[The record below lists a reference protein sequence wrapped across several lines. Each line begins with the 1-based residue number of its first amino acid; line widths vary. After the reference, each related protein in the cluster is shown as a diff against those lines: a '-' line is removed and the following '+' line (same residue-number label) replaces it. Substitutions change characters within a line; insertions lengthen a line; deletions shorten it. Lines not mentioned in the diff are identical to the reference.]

1 MEPPARKASSISGP
15 QVYARLRISRG
26 DDAESRAIH
35 LEAAGADWLHIEDAD
50 GEIAGAP
57 QCIESVHRILR
68 AVRIPVQFYGGINL
82 IHTAELV
89 LGLGVERVVLGSSLW
104 KTERSPAHFFA
115 KLGARC
121 VATVESEQ
129 EAAGLKKA
137 GCLRLLYHGSVKDAA
152 KLSQKV
158 GLPVIAFDPALRNL
172 DELANVA
179 VEGAL
184 VDEQVLLAGTV
195 RN

>member
-1 MEPPARKASSISGP
+1 M
-15 QVYARLRISRG
+15 Q
-26 DDAESRAIH
+26 

-57 QCIESVHRILR
+57 QCIQSVHRILR
-68 AVRIPVQFYGGINL
+68 TVKIPVQFYGGINL

-89 LGLGVERVVLGSSLW
+89 LGLGVERIVLGSSLW

-115 KLGARC
+115 KLGAGC
-121 VATVESEQ
+121 VATVESEH
-129 EAAGLKKA
+129 EAAVLKQA
-137 GCLRLLYHGSVKDAA
+137 GCLRLLYHGTLEHAA
-152 KLSQKV
+152 QLSEKTS
-158 GLPVIAFDPALRNL
+158 LPVIAFDAGLRNL
-172 DELANVA
+172 EDLANVA